1 MSLVRKGISAANTM
15 LQYNWTVFKETAT
28 ANEFR
33 CGWNGLK
40 GFHSNHVH
48 EFVCPPHYTNWVAPM
63 HLHCVH
69 ASWTALFWTWS
80 PHSLSNYLALDN
92 LHSRALWFV
101 CWRWW
106 VQSGDWLGIVWYLS
120 WSRTGHS
127 LYQSRNL
134 FYFYFVCCCVFI
146 CRLARNA
153 HHGPSRPVHR
163 IIRINKN
170 DHVPPDHGEGDGS

>member
-1 MSLVRKGISAANTM
+1 MP
-15 LQYNWTVFKETAT
+15 
-28 ANEFR
+28 

-40 GFHSNHVH
+40 GFPSNHVH

-80 PHSLSNYLALDN
+80 PHSLSNYLALYN

-106 VQSGDWLGIVWYLS
+106 VQSGDWLGIVGIYH
-120 WSRTGHS
+120 GHVPVIHYTNHEIS
-127 LYQSRNL
+127 SISISCVVVCLY
-134 FYFYFVCCCVFI
+134 V
-146 CRLARNA
+146 AWPRNA